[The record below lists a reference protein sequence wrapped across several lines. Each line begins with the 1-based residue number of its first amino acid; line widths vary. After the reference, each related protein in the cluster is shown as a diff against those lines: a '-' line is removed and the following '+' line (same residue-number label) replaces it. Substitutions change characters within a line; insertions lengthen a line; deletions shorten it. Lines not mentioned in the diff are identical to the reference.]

1 MVEGE
6 GVSRIR
12 AVQEVVE
19 VEGGVSRIR
28 AAQEVV
34 VVEGEAAEFA
44 DAKGVVEVEGEAAE
58 FADAIGVE
66 GEILRAF
73 RVVIEAEEWKA
84 SRQTLHGEL

>member
-34 VVEGEAAEFA
+34 
-44 DAKGVVEVEGEAAE
+44 EVEGEVEAAG
-58 FADAIGVE
+58 FADAIGVYWKDCV
-66 GEILRAF
+66 I
-73 RVVIEAEEWKA
+73 RV
-84 SRQTLHGEL
+84 S

>member
-19 VEGGVSRIR
+19 VEG
-28 AAQEVV
+28 EV
-34 VVEGEAAEFA
+34 EAAEFA
-44 DAKGVVEVEGEAAE
+44 H
-58 FADAIGVE
+58 AIGVE

-73 RVVIEAEEWKA
+73 QVVIEAEESKA
-84 SRQTLHGEL
+84 PLYGEL

>member
-1 MVEGE
+1 MVEVVEGE
-6 GVSRIR
+6 
-12 AVQEVVE
+12 
-19 VEGGVSRIR
+19 GVSRIR

-34 VVEGEAAEFA
+34 
-44 DAKGVVEVEGEAAE
+44 EVEGEASE

>member
-1 MVEGE
+1 
-6 GVSRIR
+6 VSRIR

-34 VVEGEAAEFA
+34 
-44 DAKGVVEVEGEAAE
+44 EVEGEAAE

-73 RVVIEAEEWKA
+73 R
-84 SRQTLHGEL
+84 EL

>member
-12 AVQEVVE
+12 AVQE
-19 VEGGVSRIR
+19 
-28 AAQEVV
+28 
-34 VVEGEAAEFA
+34 
-44 DAKGVVEVEGEAAE
+44 VVEVEGEAAE

-73 RVVIEAEEWKA
+73 RVVIEAEESKA
-84 SRQTLHGEL
+84 PLYGEL